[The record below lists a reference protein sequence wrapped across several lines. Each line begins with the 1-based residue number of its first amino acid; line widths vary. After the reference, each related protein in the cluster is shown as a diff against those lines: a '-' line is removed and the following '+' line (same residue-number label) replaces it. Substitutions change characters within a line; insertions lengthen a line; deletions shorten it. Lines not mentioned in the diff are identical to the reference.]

1 MKYWKGIEELDN
13 SPEFAK
19 NAFAEFPDFLPVKEG
34 RAGSPDDSSVAPR
47 RDFLKLMGFGVAA
60 ATLAACE
67 TPVRKAI
74 PYLNKPEEID
84 PTVSNFYASTYFTGS
99 DYNAVLVKNR
109 DGRPIKLEGNPESP
123 VTRGGLSA
131 RAQAAVLNLYDGAR
145 LQHFMVKGKQVD
157 FDELDRAVRA
167 GLTNPSGKVVLVSP
181 TIISPST
188 KRAIAMLAG
197 RTRNF
202 EHVMYDVNSASG
214 LLQANGGV
222 LPGFDF
228 SRANV
233 IVSLGADFLGT
244 WISPVEYS
252 RQYITNRK
260 VSTDKRTMSRHFQ
273 FETALSLTGANADVR
288 VAVKPSEIG
297 TLALALYNSVVG
309 GGSTAG
315 LSPAAQKQVAQAAK
329 ELQANR
335 GASLVVSGSNDP
347 AVQTVVAAINQSLGN
362 VGTTLSLTA
371 PSYVRQGEDGRMMQF
386 ISDLKRGAVSTVIFY
401 HANPVFNHPHGAEI
415 EEALKGNK
423 VALTISLND
432 RLDET
437 GSLCQYQ
444 APDHHWLESWN
455 DYEPKRGSLSLA
467 QPAITPL
474 FKTRQAQETFLRWA
488 GSSESYYNFLK
499 EGWRTTLGANGFQA
513 AWDKAVHDGVATG
526 SALTT
531 AAFTAQ
537 PFSISA
543 ATSSLSGATK
553 QGIEVALYE
562 KVGLGEGGVE
572 ANNPFLHELPDPI
585 SKATWGN
592 YVAVPRKMAEEKKWE
607 QGDVLKVTA
616 ANGKTI
622 ELPVLIQPGQA
633 DGTVSI
639 AVGYGRTKVGKVG
652 DAVGANA
659 FPFAQVTP
667 NGVLYQTTVTLDK
680 TGATNP
686 IAQTQTHHTIMD
698 RHEVVQESTLA
709 KYRENP
715 KEVTEYERI
724 ATPDG
729 LEKPN
734 KVSLWQDYQYNDHH
748 WGMAIDLNSCIGCG
762 SCVIGCQTENNI
774 AVVGKQQVIN
784 RREMHWM
791 RIDRYYSSDHHED
804 EFEKEGKL
812 KTYAAMEDPSDNP
825 QVIFQPMLCQHCNHA
840 PCETVCPVL
849 ATTHSSE
856 GLNQMTY
863 NRCVGTRYCANNCP
877 YKVRRFNWFSYYSNE
892 KFEDVNGHMFTD
904 LGRMVLNPDVT
915 VRARGVME
923 KCSFCVQRIQLGK
936 LEAKKQKRR
945 PKDGEVVTACAQSC
959 PTEAILF
966 GDMRDPA
973 SRISQLL
980 RREDGERAFHVLDS
994 INVQPNVTYLTKIRN
1009 GAAEFFPEEEKAN
1022 A

>member
-34 RAGSPDDSSVAPR
+34 RAGNPDDSSVAPR

-67 TPVRKAI
+67 TPVHKAI
-74 PYLNKPEEID
+74 PYLNKPEEVD
-84 PTVSNFYASTYFTGS
+84 PTISNFYASTYFTGS

-145 LQHFMVKGKQVD
+145 LQHFMIKGKQAD
-157 FDELDRAVRA
+157 YAELDNAVRA
-167 GLTNPSGKVVLVSP
+167 GLASTTGKTVLVSP

-188 KRAIAMLAG
+188 KRAIAALAG
-197 RTRNF
+197 ASRNF
-202 EHVMYDVNSASG
+202 EHIMYDVNSASG

-222 LPGFDF
+222 LPAYDF
-228 SRANV
+228 SKANV
-233 IVSLGADFLGT
+233 IVGLGADFLGT

-252 RQYITNRK
+252 RQYVTNRK

-273 FETALSLTGANADVR
+273 FETALSLTGSNADVR
-288 VAVKPSEIG
+288 VPIKPSELG
-297 TLALALYNSVVG
+297 KVALAIYNGVAG
-309 GGSTAG
+309 GGSVAG
-315 LSPAAQKQVAQAAK
+315 LSASAQKQVAQAVK

-335 GASLVVSGSNDP
+335 GAGLVVSGSNDP

-371 PSYVRQGEDGRMMQF
+371 PSFVRQGEDGRMAQF
-386 ISDLKRGAVSTVIFY
+386 VSDLKNGAVGTVIFY
-401 HANPVFNHPHGAEI
+401 HANPVFNHPRGKEI

-423 VALTISLND
+423 AALSISLND

-467 QPAITPL
+467 QPAITPI

-488 GSSESYYNFLK
+488 GSNETYYNFLK
-499 EGWRTTLGANGFQA
+499 DGWRNVLGANGGFQA

-531 AAFTAQ
+531 TAFTAQ
-537 PFSISA
+537 PIALAA
-543 ATSSLSGATK
+543 ATSGLSGGSKA
-553 QGIEVALYE
+553 GIEAVLYE
-562 KVGLGEGGVE
+562 KVGIGEGGVE

-592 YVAVPRKMAEEKKWE
+592 YVAVPRKMAEERKWK
-607 QGDVLKVTA
+607 QGDVLKVTTA
-616 ANGKTI
+616 DGKSI
-622 ELPVLIQPGQA
+622 EVPVLVQPGQA

-639 AVGYGRTKVGKVG
+639 AVGYGRTKTGKVG
-652 DAVGANA
+652 DSVGANA
-659 FPFAQVTP
+659 FVLAQSTP
-667 NGVLYQTTVTLDK
+667 TAVLYHNVVTLEA

-698 RHEVVQESTLA
+698 RHEVVQENTLA

-715 KEVTEYERI
+715 KEVTEYELI

-762 SCVIGCQTENNI
+762 SCVIGCQT
-774 AVVGKQQVIN
+774 
-784 RREMHWM
+784 
-791 RIDRYYSSDHHED
+791 
-804 EFEKEGKL
+804 
-812 KTYAAMEDPSDNP
+812 
-825 QVIFQPMLCQHCNHA
+825 
-840 PCETVCPVL
+840 
-849 ATTHSSE
+849 
-856 GLNQMTY
+856 
-863 NRCVGTRYCANNCP
+863 
-877 YKVRRFNWFSYYSNE
+877 
-892 KFEDVNGHMFTD
+892 
-904 LGRMVLNPDVT
+904 
-915 VRARGVME
+915 
-923 KCSFCVQRIQLGK
+923 
-936 LEAKKQKRR
+936 
-945 PKDGEVVTACAQSC
+945 
-959 PTEAILF
+959 
-966 GDMRDPA
+966 
-973 SRISQLL
+973 
-980 RREDGERAFHVLDS
+980 
-994 INVQPNVTYLTKIRN
+994 
-1009 GAAEFFPEEEKAN
+1009 
-1022 A
+1022 